1 MLTVLDF
8 KRLHGLSDKA
18 FRRVR
23 DDILLTYP
31 DLTVG
36 DLMVRRGSRSWE
48 LLRPDLWNAA
58 IAKRPSAAPTTPATP
73 ATPTTTTSL
82 GFPSI
87 VLPSV
92 EVQQQ
97 NADGS
102 WLNVVSE
109 TVANR
114 LAESQ
119 ASQCEAIEAIRYL
132 DEQTGRL
139 YDARTLLR
147 KRELEAFE
155 VQCQLEAKVKVMMRE
170 KAEFEAMGKSYELEN
185 ELAALRMRL
194 GV

>member
-1 MLTVLDF
+1 MLTVLEF
-8 KRLHGLSDKA
+8 KRLHDLSDKA
-18 FRRVR
+18 FRRIR
-23 DDILLTYP
+23 DDILLAYP

-36 DLMVRRGSRSWE
+36 DLMVRRGSRAWE
-48 LLRPDLWNAA
+48 LLRPDLWEAA
-58 IAKRPSAAPTTPATP
+58 IAKRPSATPTTPTTTATP
-73 ATPTTTTSL
+73 TTTSL

-97 NADGS
+97 SVDGS

-109 TVANR
+109 TVASR

-119 ASQCEAIEAIRYL
+119 SSQSEAIAAIRYL

-139 YDARTLLR
+139 YDAKTLLR

-185 ELAALRMRL
+185 ELAALRTRL